1 MRSAYRAVAVSA
13 ILAAASLVIRADV
26 TPPSQAA
33 EVQLQLGD
41 ILFSE
46 GRFLDS
52 LDAYRNAL
60 KAAPAD
66 NTTRNYITDLQ
77 VQSATLGG
85 ATELAIRDGAG
96 GAVLWRTQLQTTA
109 LPLVAFNF
117 QSPLQGSSGNLLEVV
132 TLSAVTGGVWV
143 NAQGYTAP

>member
-1 MRSAYRAVAVSA
+1 MAGTPIVVTRHPTGWNFASATGGIVNTTTAV
-13 ILAAASLVIRADV
+13 
-26 TPPSQAA
+26 T
-33 EVQLQLGD
+33 
-41 ILFSE
+41 
-46 GRFLDS
+46 
-52 LDAYRNAL
+52 L
-60 KAAPAD
+60 KAAAAD

-117 QSPLQGSSGNLLEVV
+117 QSPLQGSPGNLLEVV

>member
-1 MRSAYRAVAVSA
+1 MPVTPIAVARHSGGWNFASA
-13 ILAAASLVIRADV
+13 TSGIVNTTAAV
-26 TPPSQAA
+26 T
-33 EVQLQLGD
+33 
-41 ILFSE
+41 
-46 GRFLDS
+46 
-52 LDAYRNAL
+52 L
-60 KAAPAD
+60 KASPAD

-77 VQSATLGG
+77 IQSATVGG

-117 QSPLQGSSGNLLEVV
+117 QSPLQGSPGNLLEVV
-132 TLSAVTGGVWV
+132 TLTAVTGGVWV